1 MKTEI
6 EVIKALTRYPQLV
19 LPDLSNVCLDYTSE
33 AFTLADDRYTASV
46 LKAMAELDSALSS
59 GPFYALSRFRIVLAA
74 APSAIA
80 FPKLESTGV
89 EVRIVYHDS
98 LGVE

>member
-1 MKTEI
+1 
-6 EVIKALTRYPQLV
+6 
-19 LPDLSNVCLDYTSE
+19 
-33 AFTLADDRYTASV
+33 
-46 LKAMAELDSALSS
+46 MAELDSALSS

-74 APSAIA
+74 TPSAIA

>member
-6 EVIKALTRYPQLV
+6 EVIKTLTRYPQLV

-33 AFTLADDRYTASV
+33 AFTLADDRYTPSV

-74 APSAIA
+74 PSAIA

>member
-1 MKTEI
+1 
-6 EVIKALTRYPQLV
+6 
-19 LPDLSNVCLDYTSE
+19 
-33 AFTLADDRYTASV
+33 
-46 LKAMAELDSALSS
+46 MAELDSALSS
-59 GPFYALSRFRIVLAA
+59 GPFYALSRFRIVLA

>member
-6 EVIKALTRYPQLV
+6 EVIKALTRYPQLL
-19 LPDLSNVCLDYTSE
+19 LPDLSNVFLDYTSE
-33 AFTLADDRYTASV
+33 AFTLADDRYPASV

-59 GPFYALSRFRIVLAA
+59 GPFYALSRFRIILAA
-74 APSAIA
+74 HSAIA